1 MVEQR
6 LINRMPCSLGVE
18 SRGHERYRSVMNS
31 GSARRS
37 ALHIRRAVPKDRQRV
52 LELCALSLGWD
63 PDGPNADFFAWKHD
77 HNPFGVSPAWL
88 AESESGDLVGVR
100 VLLRWEFRG
109 PLGEVIKMVR
119 AVDTATHPD
128 WQGQGIFT
136 KLTLGALDDVQG
148 EGVRGV
154 FNTPNDQSRP
164 GYLKMGWV
172 PVARV
177 PVAMRPRS
185 IRSLPRVLQARTSA
199 SKWSER
205 CEVGCGIEEALESF
219 PVDSEL
225 ISSATGN
232 GISTNYSPEYLRWR
246 YSFGP
251 LQYRAVLVGRN
262 GEDGM
267 VVFRVRRRG
276 AALEATICE
285 TFVSDPRQLERATKS
300 ILQETKA
307 DYALVSSTLAGP
319 RSFMLRTQRVGPMLV
334 WRDLSE
340 QPVPT
345 INELHLSLGDIELY

>member
-1 MVEQR
+1 MR
-6 LINRMPCSLGVE
+6 AAL
-18 SRGHERYRSVMNS
+18 YRCGMNS
-31 GSARRS
+31 GPSGRS
-37 ALHIRRAVPKDRQRV
+37 PLQVRRAEPQDRHRV
-52 LELCALSLGWD
+52 LELCAHSLGWD
-63 PDGPNADFFAWKHD
+63 PTGPNAEFFAWKHD
-77 HNPFGVSPAWL
+77 LNPFGRSPAWL
-88 AESESGDLVGVR
+88 AESESGELVGVR

-109 PLGEVIKMVR
+109 PSDAVIRMVR

-136 KLTLGALDDVQG
+136 KLTLGALEDIRK

-185 IRSLPRVLQARTSA
+185 IQSLPRVLQARTSA

-205 CEVGCGIEEALESF
+205 CEVGCGIEEALASF
-219 PVDSEL
+219 SVDSEL
-225 ISSATGN
+225 ISAATRD

-251 LQYRAVLVGRN
+251 LQYRAMLLGRN
-262 GEDGM
+262 GDDGM
-267 VVFRVRRRG
+267 IVFRVRKRG

-285 TFVSDPRQLERATKS
+285 AFVSDSRQLAGATKS
-300 ILQETKA
+300 ILKETRA
-307 DYALVSSTLAGP
+307 DYALVSSALAGP
-319 RSFMLRTQRVGPMLV
+319 RALMLRTPRLGPMLV

-345 INELHLSLGDIELY
+345 IEDLRLSLGDIELF